1 MPFIGIKP
9 AELID
14 DNVDLNGGTID
25 GITIGGSTAA
35 AGTFTN
41 LTATGTLTLPDDGIS
56 GDDVNGGTIS
66 NFAST
71 GIDDN
76 ASSTSLTINSSNN
89 VGIGG
94 SPSARLHV
102 KDNEYVKVIVQDVA
116 GTDTPFSIGSGTNA
130 FTISNNTLANTSD
143 EAITLNANNQSA
155 IFVTAGAERMR
166 IDGSGNV
173 GINTVSAS
181 GPQSTFHIEQNG
193 DDADGGFRLSR
204 DNALAS
210 YTQYINTSSIWNLGY
225 GNPSSDDSVTDLL
238 SVTTSGN
245 VGIGTTSPANPL
257 DVTGTSRITGEATF
271 GNDVLLTNAA
281 YVYSNAGGSG
291 IRAGWFLDGTNQL
304 IKGMT
309 GGSERMRVSSDG
321 QTLIGKT
328 SLDNTN
334 SGFRFVPGESAYA
347 SFVNTSDTGGHRN
360 IICNRQSSN
369 GTVIQFDRSNSTVGE
384 ITISSS
390 STTYGTSS
398 DERLKQNIVDAPAGN
413 IDAVR
418 VRSFDWKVDGS
429 HQRYGMIA
437 QELVSVA
444 PEAVIQGE
452 TEDHMWGVDYSKLVP
467 MMIKEIQDLKAKVAA
482 LEAK

>member
-1 MPFIGIKP
+1 
-9 AELID
+9 
-14 DNVDLNGGTID
+14 
-25 GITIGGSTAA
+25 
-35 AGTFTN
+35 
-41 LTATGTLTLPDDGIS
+41 
-56 GDDVNGGTIS
+56 
-66 NFAST
+66 
-71 GIDDN
+71 
-76 ASSTSLTINSSNN
+76 
-89 VGIGG
+89 
-94 SPSARLHV
+94 
-102 KDNEYVKVIVQDVA
+102 
-116 GTDTPFSIGSGTNA
+116 
-130 FTISNNTLANTSD
+130 
-143 EAITLNANNQSA
+143 
-155 IFVTAGAERMR
+155 
-166 IDGSGNV
+166 
-173 GINTVSAS
+173 
-181 GPQSTFHIEQNG
+181 
-193 DDADGGFRLSR
+193 
-204 DNALAS
+204 
-210 YTQYINTSSIWNLGY
+210 
-225 GNPSSDDSVTDLL
+225 
-238 SVTTSGN
+238 
-245 VGIGTTSPANPL
+245 
-257 DVTGTSRITGEATF
+257 
-271 GNDVLLTNAA
+271 
-281 YVYSNAGGSG
+281 
-291 IRAGWFLDGTNQL
+291 
-304 IKGMT
+304 
-309 GGSERMRVSSDG
+309 MRVSSDG